1 MKRIQVD
8 TATFKVLKKTVP
20 AGIDVSNAG
29 PDDLAFNGFSSSYAG
44 VLFSGVENSTDG
56 TWSTSAV
63 SGWVIGANGFQNDYQ
78 GSNRIY
84 KRISFASKGV
94 TQTLTQAPDV
104 VIMLQRVGSTGA
116 GATPSYSYVQQSGTA
131 ASDWAGGAVWAST
144 TTTDLLIRID
154 KNRDLA
160 NNMPTDWKVA
170 YVVFQTFIG
179 LPGLTPG

>member
-8 TATFKVLKKTVP
+8 TSTFKVSKP
-20 AGIDVSNAG
+20 GFDVSTASDNQI
-29 PDDLAFNGFSSSYAG
+29 AFNGFGQPYAG
-44 VLFSGVENSTDG
+44 VLFSGVENSSDG
-56 TWSTSAV
+56 TWSTSSV
-63 SGWVIGANGFQNDYQ
+63 SGWVITSNGFQNDYQ

-84 KRISFASKGV
+84 KRISFASKGI

-104 VIMLQRVGSTGA
+104 LIMLKRAASTGA

-160 NNMPTDWKVA
+160 NNMPTDWQVA
-170 YVVFQTFIG
+170 YVVFQTFQG